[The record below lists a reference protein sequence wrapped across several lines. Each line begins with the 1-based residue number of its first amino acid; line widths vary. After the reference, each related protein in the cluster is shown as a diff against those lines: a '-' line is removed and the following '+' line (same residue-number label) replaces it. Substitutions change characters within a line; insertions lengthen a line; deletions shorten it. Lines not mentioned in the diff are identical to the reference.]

1 MSKKTHDAISRS
13 DRVLVAA
20 MAIIL
25 ATASAAIGAS
35 MTYRPSTDKSVAPA
49 VQVAPAAPKPVLEG
63 VTAKLVAEHKCLA
76 EVL

>member
-1 MSKKTHDAISRS
+1 MSKKTNDAISRS

-35 MTYRPSTDKSVAPA
+35 LTYHPHTDNAAARKPV
-49 VQVAPAAPKPVLEG
+49 VQVALAPKPVPQSALR
-63 VTAKLVAEHKCLA
+63 
-76 EVL
+76 

>member
-1 MSKKTHDAISRS
+1 MSTKTNDAISRS

-35 MTYRPSTDKSVAPA
+35 LTYHPAEKSVAKPVLQA
-49 VQVAPAAPKPVLEG
+49 MEAPKPVTDTVMTGL
-63 VTAKLVAEHKCLA
+63 LAEHKCLR
-76 EVL
+76 EVLY

>member
-1 MSKKTHDAISRS
+1 MQTRRRNRPSRYRPSETESRKELNFQMTKQKTNDALSRS

-35 MTYRPSTDKSVAPA
+35 P
-49 VQVAPAAPKPVLEG
+49 
-63 VTAKLVAEHKCLA
+63 
-76 EVL
+76 